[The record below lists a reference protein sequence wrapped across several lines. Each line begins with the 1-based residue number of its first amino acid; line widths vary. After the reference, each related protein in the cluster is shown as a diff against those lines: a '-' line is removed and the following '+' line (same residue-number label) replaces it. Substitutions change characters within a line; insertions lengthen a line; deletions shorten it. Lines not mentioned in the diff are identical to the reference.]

1 MTKTLDGKVGIVT
14 GGSRGIGR
22 AIATRLAADGAR
34 VVISY
39 QSNHQ
44 AAKDVVNEIVAAGG
58 TAASIDGDVADVAHL
73 RDIYD
78 FAASEFGSVDIVVN
92 NAAITAAGPIA
103 NITEELFGR
112 LVDVNLK
119 SVVFSCQLA
128 AERLSDHGRI
138 VNISTVLPA
147 AHVGILGAYGAA
159 KGGIPVFTR
168 ALAREVGA
176 RGITVNA
183 VAPGPT
189 DTDML
194 VPEAREQLN
203 ANLDELPLRRIGRAG
218 DIADIVA
225 FLASDQAR
233 WITGHTLPAAGGIE

>member
-1 MTKTLDGKVGIVT
+1 MTPILDGKVAIVT

-22 AIATRLAADGAR
+22 AIALRLAADGAK
-34 VVISY
+34 VVIGY
-39 QSNHQ
+39 QSNHR
-44 AAKDVVNEIVAAGG
+44 AAKDVVNDIAAAGG
-58 TAASIDGDVADVAHL
+58 VATSIDGDIADVAHI
-73 RDIYD
+73 RSIYD
-78 FAASEFGSVDIVVN
+78 FTAAEFGAVDIVVN

-103 NITEELFGR
+103 TVTEELFDR
-112 LVDVNLK
+112 LIAVNLK

-128 AERLSDHGRI
+128 AERLRDHGRI

-147 AHVGILGAYGAA
+147 AHVCILGAYGAA
-159 KGGIPVFTR
+159 KGGIPVLTR
-168 ALAREVGA
+168 ALARELGP

-203 ANLDELPLRRIGRAG
+203 ANLDQLPLRRIGRTD

-225 FLASDQAR
+225 FLASDQSR
-233 WITGHTLPAAGGIE
+233 WITGHALPAAGGIE

>member
-58 TAASIDGDVADVAHL
+58 AAASIDGDVADVAHL

-103 NITEELFGR
+103 TITEELFDR

-159 KGGIPVFTR
+159 KGGIPVSHPR
-168 ALAREVGA
+168 LGPRSRLARHHRQRSRAGPHRYRHAGA
-176 RGITVNA
+176 RGAGA
-183 VAPGPT
+183 VERQP
-189 DTDML
+189 
-194 VPEAREQLN
+194 
-203 ANLDELPLRRIGRAG
+203 RRAT
-218 DIADIVA
+218 A
-225 FLASDQAR
+225 ASHR
-233 WITGHTLPAAGGIE
+233 PRG